1 MRILSI
7 IQPSEMGSDFHFDEE
22 AGLWKVNFPAGMGE
36 GGGVPLSTDEN
47 NAIVLGSDEGAFIS
61 ADLLGAYALTQDN
74 GSKKINL
81 YRFQPGTEFNPET
94 ATLVSSVNM
103 IELSGIFDDVA
114 IDGDLITFTDAD
126 TGLTLTIDTANLQ
139 KVSDI
144 VGSDSV
150 EVNSLGGLTTLSV
163 RINPNPDNLIKV
175 TEEGLFVDAASFSG
189 EGELDLHQ
197 TLAQVEEGLC
207 HVVGNSHL
215 VVPQIELTD
224 VAGNPIGYINDI
236 IGLPVSSQTHG
247 PDHCPKW
254 EPPAV
259 NNCRVGKVAVAF
271 VPNFMYGTN
280 PEDSSLEWRIFM
292 NGEDTG
298 YIAAVDMSQPPVT
311 DQPMVMSITQND
323 FGDGNDFKGKGW
335 LQDIISEA
343 TNGAV
348 SGSYRD
354 GAILL
359 NETNQQVILTLVPNR
374 PITLDEVRFV
384 YNSDEGRNIYELTL
398 DQLTANLNSPPMGP
412 PMGPGPILTMVP
424 MSLDGDMVPMNVSDS
439 VVEVSEKV
447 PVEAPMEDFP
457 TVAKLEDY
465 FDEATGVI
473 NICLAPNNAGG
484 GSTGP
489 QISCAG
495 ATDRFATSGLWY
507 NWTVKLNGKTL
518 IENARYSDVIQALES
533 NGIRV
538 DYAHE
543 MRTTYRNLTNGN
555 IRLEFIAGTPDNY
568 WDQIYLE
575 LDNST
580 NPTLMGYDPL
590 QNNAEGR
597 MMAFGSLEGSQEP
610 ERYQRITVCLAPADD
625 WMNWDYRDIDTSTA
639 VITLRNSVNLI
650 GANQGFRIEGEHNL
664 VLETDVDEWGDLTW
678 TIRANSPDRREV
690 TLTIDYPDYQDEY
703 TVDFFARKPMI
714 VTLAN
719 VHEYARPF
727 NVYSGLEEA
736 TEITAIEVVTKL
748 GSTLISN
755 LEDAMTID
763 AVVGAIRIDSLE
775 DGLFSHIVQ
784 GRFVDAELSDK
795 VKVTFTTTSGENHV
809 VEVNVATND
818 SSLDYEPI
826 SNDLNSTV
834 TIGLVDTAGY
844 TDVRTLPG
852 IRIVSP
858 DWSETYLNRINM
870 VGGEATMEFDFSQ
883 RSTYKLYIHA
893 YLGTGFGHL
902 AILGD
907 CVVGVDDWGD
917 LEAEGYTF
925 DQETYAKRFG
935 QDSSLDFLTVSKNNL
950 SYVPK
955 EGPSNLRNMTGMFAG
970 TDLSDPSVDLSGYD
984 VSGVYSMAGVF
995 AHSNFNG
1002 NILSWNMRWV
1012 GNLDYAFY
1020 ASKFRQDLSL
1030 WCVSSIRQE
1039 PKLFS
1044 HRTSLL
1050 AKHKPVWGTC
1060 PLEDN
1065 TSQVTLRN
1073 SAGYGAELYK
1083 AAIPNDYSRDNPA
1096 IYSSKY
1102 IALMCYKPLLLIGD
1116 RAFKDQLISRLS
1128 FIPNLKQIGE
1138 EAFMNN
1144 QLETVTIYGGIT
1156 KIGDRAFA
1164 GNPLRFVGVIENTPP
1179 VLGVDAIPASVEGIY
1194 VPDSAVA
1201 KYKSANGWSNYAG
1214 VIKPLSTAPGVIYT
1228 VMYDE
1233 TKPETKYTLYF
1244 IDTVIPAE
1252 YLQNNRVTVNSINE
1266 GVVRL
1271 ADNALFGTEAGELV
1285 IPASLKTVDGEIRI
1299 SSKILRFA
1307 DGFDF
1312 EVIRDKRIALTSD
1325 STLILPPNVTDINW
1339 FLSPNQIGTI
1349 VCPSQTPPLLYNQ
1362 PYNTRNGV
1370 TTIYTSFGLVA
1381 SNKKPT
1387 RAIYVPADSIDA
1399 YRADPVWSKLTDNFL
1414 PIEEFEYGLVT
1425 DAEITYT
1432 ADDGSWTEVVAT
1444 ARVEDAGKTGN
1455 VILLTGVLVNGYYE
1469 WFERARTDAVVNSQ
1483 GKFLGR
1489 VTIPTQYKDDPH
1501 AWVVSVGGGNRFQVV
1516 G

>member
-7 IQPSEMGSDFHFDEE
+7 IQPSEMGSDFRFDEE

-61 ADLLGAYALTQDN
+61 TDLLGAYALTQDN

-150 EVNSLGGLTTLSV
+150 EVNSLDGLTTLSV
-163 RINPNPDNLIKV
+163 KINPHPDNLIEV
-175 TEEGLFVDAASFSG
+175 TEEGLFVDAANFG
-189 EGELDLHQ
+189 GNGGDLDLHQ
-197 TLAQVEEGLC
+197 TLAQVEDGLC

-224 VAGNPIGYINDI
+224 VGGNPIGYINDI

-254 EPPAV
+254 EAPTA
-259 NNCRVGKVAVAF
+259 NNCRIGKVGVAIVEDLIYDVGPDMYVEWEIF
-271 VPNFMYGTN
+271 FNGQPTGYMVSSVPGEELAMLSGDSFIKGYIEDIISDATGGLVQGAYNDELSLWNTSAEQVIIKLVPTVPVTLEQLQQYYEDEGLRIFGLDAEQASFIGEGRPLPPGSPIPELENLEDYYDA
-280 PEDSSLEWRIFM
+280 EDSS
-292 NGEDTG
+292 
-298 YIAAVDMSQPPVT
+298 
-311 DQPMVMSITQND
+311 
-323 FGDGNDFKGKGW
+323 
-335 LQDIISEA
+335 
-343 TNGAV
+343 
-348 SGSYRD
+348 
-354 GAILL
+354 
-359 NETNQQVILTLVPNR
+359 
-374 PITLDEVRFV
+374 
-384 YNSDEGRNIYELTL
+384 
-398 DQLTANLNSPPMGP
+398 
-412 PMGPGPILTMVP
+412 
-424 MSLDGDMVPMNVSDS
+424 
-439 VVEVSEKV
+439 
-447 PVEAPMEDFP
+447 
-457 TVAKLEDY
+457 
-465 FDEATGVI
+465 I
-473 NICLAPNNAGG
+473 NICLAPNNG

-489 QISCAG
+489 QISCYG
-495 ATDRFATSGLWY
+495 ATDRFATSGLWD

-518 IENARYSDVIQALES
+518 VQNAPYSDVIQALES

-538 DYAHE
+538 GYAHE
-543 MRTTYRNLTNGN
+543 MRTTYRNLTNEN
-555 IRLEFIAGTPDNY
+555 IRLEFIAGIPNNS

-580 NPTLMGYDPL
+580 NPTLTGYDPI
-590 QNNAEGR
+590 QNNAEVA
-597 MMAFGSLEGSQEP
+597 MMALTPPGELQSP
-610 ERYQRITVCLAPADD
+610 ERYQRLTVCLAPLDT
-625 WMNWDYRDIDTSTA
+625 WMYWEYVDVDTSTT
-639 VITLRNSVNLI
+639 VVTLKNSVNLVD
-650 GANQGFRIEGEHNL
+650 AVQDFRVEGEHS
-664 VLETDVDEWGDLTW
+664 LELEAGRDEWGDLTW
-678 TIRANSPDRREV
+678 TVSAESPQRREV
-690 TLTIDYPDYQDEY
+690 ILSIVHPDYNDEY
-703 TVDFFARKPMI
+703 RFSFVSRKPMI

-719 VHEYARPF
+719 IHEYARPF
-727 NVYSGLEEA
+727 NVHSGLEEA
-736 TEITAIEVVTKL
+736 TEITAIEVVTKS

-755 LEDAMTID
+755 PEDAMTID
-763 AVVGAIRIDSLE
+763 AAVGAIRIDSLE

-784 GRFVDAELSDK
+784 GRFVDTELSDK
-795 VKVTFTTTSGENHV
+795 IKVTFTTVSGVHHV
-809 VEVNVATND
+809 VEVNVATNGND
-818 SSLDYEPI
+818 LGYEPI
-826 SNDLNSTV
+826 SKDLNSTV
-834 TIGLVDTAGY
+834 TIGLVDDSGY
-844 TDVRTLPG
+844 GDVRTLPE

-858 DWSETYLNRINM
+858 DWSETYLRRTDL
-870 VGGEATMEFDFSQ
+870 VGGETTMEFDFSR

-893 YLGTGFGHL
+893 YLGTGSGRL

-907 CVVGVDDWGD
+907 CVIGVDDWGD
-917 LEAEGYTF
+917 VEPYGYTF
-925 DQETYAKRFG
+925 NQETYNKRFSV
-935 QDSSLDFLTVSKNNL
+935 DNALDFLNITKNNL
-950 SYVPK
+950 AYVPK
-955 EGPSNLRNMTGMFAG
+955 EGPNNLRIMTGMFAG
-970 TDLSDPSVDLSGYD
+970 TDLSDPSVDLSAYNVD
-984 VSGVYSMAGVF
+984 SVYSMAGVF

-1012 GNLDYAFY
+1012 SVLDCAFY

-1030 WCVSSIRQE
+1030 WCVANISSE

-1044 HRTSLL
+1044 HRAPLL

-1060 PLEDN
+1060 PLQDD

-1073 SAGYGAELYK
+1073 SAGYGTELYK
-1083 AAIPNDYSRDNPA
+1083 AAISNDYSRDNPA

-1102 IALMCYKPLLLIGD
+1102 ISLTCYKPLLLIGD
-1116 RAFKDQLISRLS
+1116 RAFKDQLISELS
-1128 FIPNLKQIGE
+1128 FIPNLKQIGN

-1156 KIGDRAFA
+1156 KIGDSAFA
-1164 GNPLRFVGVIENTPP
+1164 GNPLRFVGVVENTPP
-1179 VLGVDAIPASVEGIY
+1179 VLGVDAIPTSVEGIY
-1194 VPDSAVA
+1194 VPDSVVA
-1201 KYKSANGWSNYAG
+1201 KYKSADGWSNYAE

-1233 TKPETKYTLYF
+1233 TQPETKYTLYF
-1244 IDTVIPAE
+1244 IDTVVPGE
-1252 YLQNNRVTVNSINE
+1252 FLQNNRVTINSISE
-1266 GVVRL
+1266 GVVKL
-1271 ADNALFGTEAGELV
+1271 EDDALFGTQADELV
-1285 IPASLKTVDGEIRI
+1285 IPASLKTVDSNIRI

-1312 EVIRDKRIALTSD
+1312 EVMRDKQIDLSSE
-1325 STLILPPNVTDINW
+1325 STLILPPSVTDLNW

-1349 VCPSQTPPLLYNQ
+1349 VCPSQTPPLLYNE
-1362 PYNTRNGV
+1362 PYNTWNGV

-1387 RAIYVPADSIDA
+1387 RAIYVPADSISA
-1399 YRADPVWSKLTDNFL
+1399 YRADPLWAKLTDNFL

-1425 DAEITYT
+1425 KAEITAT
-1432 ADDGSWTEVVAT
+1432 AGDGSWIGVNVN
-1444 ARVEDAGKTGN
+1444 ARMEDAGKTGT
-1455 VILLTGVLVNGYYE
+1455 VVLLTAIVVNGYYE
-1469 WFERARTDAVVNSQ
+1469 WIERARTDVVVEYW
-1483 GKFLGR
+1483 GDFLGK
-1489 VTIPTQYKDDPH
+1489 VTIPTEYKDAPRMW
-1501 AWVVSVGGGNRFQVV
+1501 AVTVGGGNWLQIP

>member
-61 ADLLGAYALTQDN
+61 ADLLGAYALTQDS

-144 VGSDSV
+144 IGSDSV

-175 TEEGLFVDAASFSG
+175 TEEGLFVDAANFSG
-189 EGELDLHQ
+189 EWELDLHQ

-254 EPPAV
+254 EPPAA

-271 VPNFMYGTN
+271 VPEFMYGTN

-298 YIAAVDMSQPPVT
+298 YIAAVDLSHPPVA
-311 DQPMVMSITQND
+311 DQPMVMSLTQND
-323 FGDGNDFKGKGW
+323 FGDGNDFIGKGW
-335 LQDIISEA
+335 LQDIISDA

-348 SGSYRD
+348 SGSYHG
-354 GAILL
+354 GATLL
-359 NETNQQVILTLVPNR
+359 NETNQQVILTLVPNK
-374 PITLDEVRFV
+374 PITLDEVRYV
-384 YNSDEGRNIYELTL
+384 YNSDEGRSIFELTL
-398 DQLTANLNSPPMGP
+398 DQITAIRNSPGGGP
-412 PMGPGPILTMVP
+412 VGPGTVIPAML
-424 MSLDGDMVPMNVSDS
+424 SSDS
-439 VVEVSEKV
+439 VTPMNLGDGEVV
-447 PVEAPMEDFP
+447 APMEDLP
-457 TVAKLEDY
+457 TIAVLEDY
-465 FDEATGVI
+465 FDEETGVI
-473 NICLAPNNAGG
+473 NICLAPNNSGNG

-495 ATDRFATSGLWY
+495 ATDRFATSGLWDK
-507 NWTVKLNGKTL
+507 WTVKLNGTTL
-518 IENARYSDVIQALES
+518 VQNARSGDVIQALES

-538 DYAHE
+538 GYAHE
-543 MRTTYRNLTNGN
+543 MLTTYRNLTNEN
-555 IRLEFIAGTPDNY
+555 IRLEFIAGTPDNQ

-575 LDNST
+575 LHTAT

-590 QNNAEGR
+590 QSGGME
-597 MMAFGSLEGSQEP
+597 MMAFFPPEEDIAP
-610 ERYQRITVCLAPADD
+610 ERYQRLTVCLAPADD
-625 WMNWDYRDIDTSTA
+625 WMHWEYLDKDTSTA

-650 GANQGFRIEGEHNL
+650 DANQDFRIEGEHD
-664 VLETDVDEWGDLTW
+664 LEFEAGTDEWGDLTW
-678 TIRANSPDRREV
+678 TIHANSPQRREV
-690 TLTIDYPDYQDEY
+690 TLTIDHPDYQDEY

-727 NVYSGLEEA
+727 NVYSELEELYGVLEEA
-736 TEITAIEVVTKL
+736 VEITAIEVVTKS

-755 LEDAMTID
+755 PEDAMTID

-795 VKVTFTTTSGENHV
+795 VKVTFTTTSGENYV

-826 SNDLNSTV
+826 STYLNNSV
-834 TIGLVDTAGY
+834 TIGLVDRAGY
-844 TDVRTLPG
+844 TDVKTLPK

-858 DWSETYLNRINM
+858 DWNETYLDRINR
-870 VGGEATMEFDFSQ
+870 VGGEVSMEFNFSQ
-883 RSTYKLYIHA
+883 RSTYKLYIYA
-893 YLGTGFGHL
+893 YLGTGSGHL

-917 LEAEGYTF
+917 VEAQGYTF
-925 DQETYAKRFG
+925 DQETYTKLFDHYLG
-935 QDSSLDFLTVSKNNL
+935 LDFLTVNKNNL

-955 EGPSNLRNMTGMFAG
+955 EGPSNLLNMTGMFAG
-970 TDLSDPSVDLSGYD
+970 TDLSDPSVDISGYD
-984 VSGVYSMAGVF
+984 VSGVFSMAGVF
-995 AHSNFNG
+995 AHSDFNG
-1002 NILSWNMRWV
+1002 NILNWNMRWV

-1044 HRTSLL
+1044 HRAPLL

-1073 SAGYGAELYK
+1073 SAGYGVELRK

-1102 IALMCYKPLLLIGD
+1102 IALMCYKPLLIIGD
-1116 RAFKDQLISRLS
+1116 RAFKDQLISELS
-1128 FIPNLKQIGE
+1128 FIPNLKQIGN

-1156 KIGDRAFA
+1156 KIGDGAFA

-1179 VLGVDAIPASVEGIY
+1179 VLGVDAIPNSVEGIY
-1194 VPDSAVA
+1194 VPDSVVA
-1201 KYKSANGWSNYAG
+1201 KYKSANGWSNYAE

-1228 VMYDE
+1228 VAYDSAQ
-1233 TKPETKYTLYF
+1233 PEIKYTHHF
-1244 IDTVIPAE
+1244 INTVVP
-1252 YLQNNRVTVNSINE
+1252 NDFMKGNRVTVNSINE
-1266 GVVRL
+1266 GVVKL
-1271 ADNALFGTEAGELV
+1271 EGDALFGTYADELV
-1285 IPASLKTVDGEIRI
+1285 IPASLKTVDSDIRI
-1299 SSKILRFA
+1299 SSKILKFA

-1312 EVIRDKRIALTSD
+1312 EVMRDKRIDLTSD
-1325 STLILPPNVTDINW
+1325 STLILPPSVTDLNW
-1339 FLSPNQIGTI
+1339 FMSSKQIGTI
-1349 VCPSQTPPLLYNQ
+1349 VCPSQTPPLLYNA
-1362 PYNTRNGV
+1362 PYNTWKGV

-1414 PIEEFEYGLVT
+1414 PIEGFDYGLVT
-1425 DAEITYT
+1425 DAEITDT
-1432 ADDGSWTEVVAT
+1432 AADGSWTEVIAT

-1469 WFERARTDAVVNSQ
+1469 WFERARTDVVVDSQ

-1489 VTIPTQYKDDPH
+1489 VTIPTQYKDDAR
-1501 AWVVSVGGGNRFQVV
+1501 AWMVSVEGGNRFQVV
-1516 G
+1516 K

>member
-7 IQPSEMGSDFHFDEE
+7 IQPSEMGSDFRFDEE

-61 ADLLGAYALTQDN
+61 TDMLGAYALTQDN

-94 ATLVSSVNM
+94 AALVSSVNM

-114 IDGDLITFTDAD
+114 IDGNLITFTDAD

-144 VGSDSV
+144 AGSDSV
-150 EVNSLGGLTTLSV
+150 EVKSLGGLTTLSV
-163 RINPNPDNLIKV
+163 KINPHPDNLIEV
-175 TEEGLFVDAASFSG
+175 TEEGLFVDAANFSG

-271 VPNFMYGTN
+271 VPNFMYGTS
-280 PEDSSLEWRIFM
+280 PEDSIEWRIFM

-298 YIAAVDMSQPPVT
+298 YITAVDISQPPVT
-311 DQPMVMSITQND
+311 DQPMVMSLTQND

-359 NETNQQVILTLVPNR
+359 NETNQQVILTLVPSR
-374 PITLDEVRFV
+374 PITLDVLRSAYDGE
-384 YNSDEGRNIYELTL
+384 EGRNIYELTL
-398 DQLTANLNSPPMGP
+398 DHLTDLRNPPSSPPPMGP
-412 PMGPGPILTMVP
+412 VDGPVLAMAP
-424 MSLDGDMVPMNVSDS
+424 MSVSDG

-447 PVEAPMEDFP
+447 PVEAPMEDSP
-457 TVAKLEDY
+457 TVAVLKDY

-473 NICLAPNNAGG
+473 NICLAPNNSGNG

-507 NWTVKLNGKTL
+507 RWTVKLNGKIL
-518 IENARYSDVIQALES
+518 VQNAPYSDVIQALQTS
-533 NGIRV
+533 GIRV
-538 DYAHE
+538 SYQGE
-543 MRTTYRNLTNGN
+543 MRTTYRNLTNEN
-555 IRLEFIAGTPDNY
+555 IRLEFIAGTPNNQ
-568 WDQIYLE
+568 WEQIYLE

-580 NPTLMGYDPL
+580 NPTLMGYDPI
-590 QNNAEGR
+590 QNNVEGITVAVES
-597 MMAFGSLEGSQEP
+597 MEKDITP
-610 ERYQRITVCLAPADD
+610 VRYQRLTVCLAPAVDR
-625 WMNWDYRDIDTSTA
+625 MNWDYRDIDTTKA
-639 VITLRNSVNLI
+639 EITLNNSVNLI
-650 GANQGFRIEGEHNL
+650 DANQGFRVEGEHNL
-664 VLETDVDEWGDLTW
+664 VLETGVDEWGDLTW
-678 TIRANSPDRREV
+678 TISANEPQRREV
-690 TLTIDYPDYQDEY
+690 ILTIDHPNYQDEY
-703 TVDFFARKPMI
+703 TVDFFARKPMT

-719 VHEYARPF
+719 THEYTRPF
-727 NVYSGLEEA
+727 SVQSGLEKPA
-736 TEITAIEVVTKL
+736 EITAIEVVTKS

-755 LEDAMTID
+755 PEDEMTID
-763 AVVGAIRIDSLE
+763 AAVGAIRIDSLE
-775 DGLFSHIVQ
+775 NGSFTHIVQ
-784 GRFVDAELSDK
+784 GRFLDTELFDV
-795 VKVTFTTTSGENHV
+795 VKVTFTTAVGEQHV
-809 VEVNVATND
+809 VEVNIDTTGDEVG
-818 SSLDYEPI
+818 YVPV
-826 SNDLNSTV
+826 SNSQISTV
-834 TIGLVDTAGY
+834 TIGLVDDAGGY
-844 TDVRTLPG
+844 TDVNTLPS
-852 IRIVSP
+852 IRIISP
-858 DWSETYLNRINM
+858 DWGGAVLRRTYL
-870 VGGEATMEFDFSQ
+870 VGGEVSMNFDFSQ
-883 RSTYKLYIHA
+883 RSTYQLHIHA
-893 YLGTGFGHL
+893 YLGTGFGKL
-902 AILGD
+902 AVLGD
-907 CVVGVDDWGD
+907 CVIGVDDWGD
-917 LEAEGYTF
+917 LEANGYTF
-925 DQETYAKRFG
+925 NQETYSKRFWI
-935 QDSSLDFLTVSKNNL
+935 DNEDNIDYLNITKNNL
-950 SYVPK
+950 AYVPK
-955 EGPSNLRNMTGMFAG
+955 EGPSRLQNMTGMFAG

-984 VSGVYSMAGVF
+984 VGGVYSMVGVF

-1002 NILSWNMRWV
+1002 NILSWNMRRV

-1044 HRTSLL
+1044 HRAPLL

-1083 AAIPNDYSRDNPA
+1083 AVISNDYSRDNPA
-1096 IYSSKY
+1096 SYSSKY
-1102 IALMCYKPLLLIGD
+1102 ISLKCYKPLLLIGD
-1116 RAFKDQLISRLS
+1116 RAFKDQLISEVS
-1128 FIPNLKQIGE
+1128 FIPNLKKIGE

-1164 GNPLRFVGVIENTPP
+1164 DNPLRFVGVIENTPP
-1179 VLGVDAIPASVEGIY
+1179 VLGVNAIPTSVEGIY
-1194 VPDSAVA
+1194 VPDSVVA

-1233 TKPETKYTLYF
+1233 TKPETKYTQYF

-1271 ADNALFGTEAGELV
+1271 ADNALFGTKADELV

-1349 VCPSQTPPLLYNQ
+1349 VCPSQTPPLLYNE
-1362 PYNTRNGV
+1362 PYNTWNGV

-1425 DAEITYT
+1425 GAKIADT
-1432 ADDGSWTEVVAT
+1432 AADGSWTEVIAT
-1444 ARVEDAGKTGN
+1444 ARVEDAGKTGT

-1469 WFERARTDAVVNSQ
+1469 WFERARTDAVVDSQ

-1501 AWVVSVGGGNRFQVV
+1501 AWVVSVGGGNRFKVV
-1516 G
+1516 N